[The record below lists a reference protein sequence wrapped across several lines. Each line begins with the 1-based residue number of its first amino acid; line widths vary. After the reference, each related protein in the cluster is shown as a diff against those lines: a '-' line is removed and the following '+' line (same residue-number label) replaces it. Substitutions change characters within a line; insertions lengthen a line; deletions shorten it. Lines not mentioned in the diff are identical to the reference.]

1 MDGRIM
7 KLLTALT
14 EKCLR
19 VGTNRLCSD
28 QIPRFCGA
36 LQRKILHGIN

>member
-7 KLLTALT
+7 KLLTALM
-14 EKCLR
+14 EKSLS
-19 VGTNRLCSD
+19 VGANTLCSD
-28 QIPRFCGA
+28 RIPRFYGA

>member
-14 EKCLR
+14 EKSLS
-19 VGTNRLCSD
+19 VGTNTLYSD